1 MKIKEIKWHMIFFM
15 IIIVQLFP
23 LVYMVSISLKDMEQI
38 FSEPLK
44 LLPTKITLENYKY
57 IFENVPILKY
67 IWNTFFIAS
76 IITFGKII
84 TSVSAAY
91 VLTFKNF
98 YGKKILIGLMMI
110 TMFIPFTVTMI
121 PNYLT
126 ISKLGLLNSS
136 LGVILPQLADAMGIF
151 LMVQN
156 MRGIPKSLLE
166 VANIDNISEMKVI
179 RYLIIPMIKNS
190 IVAMGILFFIN
201 SWNEYFW
208 PLLILSEKENY
219 TLSLA
224 LQMFISAEGG
234 NDWGITMAIAGMTVV
249 FPIILYILCQK
260 MIMTSFVKSGIKG

>member
-1 MKIKEIKWHMIFFM
+1 MKTKETKWHIMFF
-15 IIIVQLFP
+15 IIIILQIFP
-23 LVYMVSISLKDMEQI
+23 LIYMVSISLKDMEQI

-44 LLPTKITLENYKY
+44 LIPSLPTLENYKY
-57 IFENVPILKY
+57 ILMNVPIFKY
-67 IWNTFFIAS
+67 IWNTFFISALITVSKIVTS
-76 IITFGKII
+76 IL
-84 TSVSAAY
+84 AAY
-91 VLTFKNF
+91 VLTFKEF

-126 ISKLGLLNSS
+126 ISNLGLLNSAF
-136 LGVILPQLADAMGIF
+136 GVILPQLADAMGIF
-151 LMVQN
+151 LMIQN

-166 VANIDNISEMKVI
+166 VADIDNISEGRVLF
-179 RYLIIPMIKNS
+179 YLIIPMIKNS

-208 PLLILSEKENY
+208 PLLILSDRDNY

-234 NDWGITMAIAGMTVV
+234 NNWGVTMAIAGMTII